1 MSRLDFL
8 KEMSRIVVLALQV
21 KNAFVRV
28 RMLNSEMDEL
38 YNKLNL

>member
-21 KNAFVRV
+21 KNPFVRV
-28 RMLNSEMDEL
+28 RMLNNEMDEL